1 MNPITI
7 SAVTTHLV
15 NLFDGYELLR
25 DVWLLGEVSNWKKAS
40 SGHIYFSLKD
50 AGASLSGVMWKG
62 NAFRHNWL
70 PREGDQVLAHGY
82 VGVYPERGSYQF
94 YADEIRPAGRGQLYA
109 QFEALKEKL
118 AAEGLFDAARKRP
131 IPAQP
136 RRLGVVTS
144 AGAAA
149 LQDVLRVLAQRWPL
163 VEVIVFPTLVQGSD
177 APGQIVAA
185 LEAVNRFGQGGSL
198 FDAGTLWVPLDT
210 ILLVRGGGSIEDL
223 WAFNDEKVARAVAA
237 SRVPVIAGVG
247 HETDFTIVD
256 FVADLRAPTPS
267 AAAAAAV
274 PDRWEL
280 IEQLRAV
287 RAGLIQRASAEIVW
301 RRERLDSLRARLRR
315 VSPQRQIDLSRQR
328 LLDREDRLHRQM
340 AQRLAALKERLA
352 FGQVRLQS
360 LNPTAVLARGYSI
373 VQQPDGR
380 VVTGPE
386 GATPGDLLRVR
397 GAGGGY
403 DVRRE

>member
-7 SAVTTHLV
+7 SAVTTHIV
-15 NLFDGYELLR
+15 NLFEGDELLR
-25 DVWLLGEVSNWKKAS
+25 DVWLLGEVSNWKKAA

-62 NAFRHNWL
+62 NAFRHTWL
-70 PREGDQVLAHGY
+70 PREGDQVMAHGY

-109 QFEALKEKL
+109 QFEMLKEQL
-118 AAEGLFDAARKRP
+118 AGEGLFDAERKRP
-131 IPAQP
+131 IPTQP

-144 AGAAA
+144 PGAAA
-149 LQDVLRVLAQRWPL
+149 LRDVLRVLSQRWPL
-163 VEVIVFPTLVQGSD
+163 VEVILFPTLVQGGD

-185 LEAVNRFGQGGSL
+185 LEAANRFGNGGTL
-198 FDAGTLWVPLDT
+198 FDGDPLDT

-223 WAFNDEKVARAVAA
+223 WAFNDEAVARAVAG

-274 PDRWEL
+274 PDRWEM

-287 RAGLIQRASAEIVW
+287 QAGLTQQAAGEID
-301 RRERLDSLRARLRR
+301 RQRERLDGLRSRLHRA
-315 VSPQRQIDLSRQR
+315 SPQRQIDLARQR
-328 LLDREDRLHRQM
+328 LVDAEDRLHRQM
-340 AQRLAALKERLA
+340 GQRLAALKERLA
-352 FGQVRLQS
+352 FGQVRLES
-360 LNPTAVLARGYSI
+360 LNPTAVLGRGYSI
-373 VQQPDGR
+373 VQQADGR
-380 VVTGPE
+380 VVTGPA
-386 GATPGDLLRVR
+386 GAAAGDLLHVR
-397 GAGGGY
+397 GASGEY